1 MILFLDHKLFG
12 NGYGLKSPYFDSAFY
27 WLNGELY
34 TFAYGFGAQLQS
46 IQWTH
51 PVPGERRTLAGREFV
66 VFSSRREWLR
76 VVVYWS
82 MVNMPK
88 DLEHM
93 CITIKKL
100 KSDLDAL

>member
-1 MILFLDHKLFG
+1 MILPLDHKLFG
-12 NGYGLKSPYFDSAFY
+12 NGYGLKSPYFDSTFY

-34 TFAYGFGAQLQS
+34 TFVYGFGAQLQS

-51 PVPGERRTLAGREFV
+51 PVPGERRTLLGREFV

-76 VVVYWS
+76 VSVCWS

-88 DLEHM
+88 DLDRMHIM
-93 CITIKKL
+93 IRKL
-100 KSDLDAL
+100 KSDLNDL

>member
-1 MILFLDHKLFG
+1 MIFPLDHLLFG
-12 NGYGLKSPYFDSAFY
+12 NGGGLKSPHFDNAFY

-46 IQWTH
+46 IQWIH

-76 VVVYWS
+76 VIVCWS

-93 CITIKKL
+93 HITIRKL
-100 KSDLDAL
+100 KSDLNDL